1 MDQDKNN
8 NPQGAPD
15 GAQNAPQQERT
26 FTQAQVDAIVAERLG
41 REKAKFADY
50 DTLKEKADKYDAAEE
65 ANKSDLQKAQDAA
78 AKAQQEL
85 ADLKAANTAREMRAK
100 VAKETGVPESLLS
113 GDDETAC
120 RAQAQAIQDYAKGTG
135 VGFPNPKDGGEVKK
149 PAAGGTTRDQ
159 FADWFNNNT

>member
-26 FTQAQVDAIVAERLG
+26 FTQAQLDAVVSERLQ
-41 REKAKFADY
+41 RERAKYADY

-78 AKAQQEL
+78 AKAQQQL
-85 ADLKAANTAREMRAK
+85 AALQAANAARDMRAK
-100 VAKETGVPESLLS
+100 VAKDTGVPENLLS

-120 RAQAQAIQDYAKGTG
+120 RAQAQAIQDYAKGAG
-135 VGFPNPKDGGEVKK
+135 KGFPNPKDGGEARK
-149 PAAGGTTRDQ
+149 PAAGGKDAAWLNLASQ
-159 FADWFNNNT
+159 FN